1 MIPFK
6 IPIPNFSYHLFLLKF
21 TMSWSRVDRPG
32 KSARKSKTCKKCYK
46 RQRTI
51 QKNKVKRENVVEIQ
65 TVDFGEHPA
74 RACLAHTRY
83 RLNYITIG
91 GDPYVGIIKCM
102 DKSNTRTRCY
112 MPLTSWH
119 SMINDVLPKMTY
131 PPVGPQLQVD
141 ERYPSTLYKE

>member
-1 MIPFK
+1 
-6 IPIPNFSYHLFLLKF
+6 
-21 TMSWSRVDRPG
+21 MSWDRVDRPR
-32 KSARKSKTCKKCYK
+32 KSARKSNTCKKCYK

-51 QKNKVKRENVVEIQ
+51 EKNKVKREKVVGIQ

-74 RACLAHTRY
+74 RACLAHTSY

-102 DKSNTRTRCY
+102 DKSNTRTRCF

-119 SMINDVLPKMTY
+119 NMINDVLPKMTY
-131 PPVGPQLQVD
+131 PPVGALPEVSD
-141 ERYPSTLYKE
+141 RYPSSLYKH